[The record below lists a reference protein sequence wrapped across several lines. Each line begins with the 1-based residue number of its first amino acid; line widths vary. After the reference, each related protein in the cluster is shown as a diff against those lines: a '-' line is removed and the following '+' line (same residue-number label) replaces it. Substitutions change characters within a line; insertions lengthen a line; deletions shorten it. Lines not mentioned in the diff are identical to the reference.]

1 MMESNLKSPATRG
14 DGPRGTASP
23 AMIEIVRAGLVESSH
38 FVSLAV
44 ADSSGNLIAAW
55 GDPELQTYM
64 RSSAKPF
71 QALPAVFEGAVDAAG
86 FTETEL
92 ALMCASHAGTDRHAG
107 LAAGMLA
114 KIGCTAQSLRCGIH
128 TPYDQ
133 RTAEALARSGEPA
146 DALRNN
152 CSGKHS
158 GMLALARHL
167 EAPLET
173 YLEQTHPVQQLIL
186 KTFAR
191 MTDLPIEAIRVGTD
205 GCSAP
210 NFAVPLR
217 NAAAAYA
224 RLMAPEGLPIPQAAA
239 ARRVVAAMTG
249 SPDVISGA
257 GRFDTELMRVCAG
270 RVLSKGG
277 AEGYQCVGIP
287 ADSLGGEHPALGLA
301 LKVVDGDL
309 GHRASSAAT
318 LQVLEQLGALTREQ
332 RSALARFDE
341 RELRNLAGLPVGAL
355 RISPAFEFVRTSDD
369 TRHS

>member
-1 MMESNLKSPATRG
+1 MMESKLKSPAIQG
-14 DGPRGTASP
+14 DEPRGTAP
-23 AMIEIVRAGLVESSH
+23 PPMIEIVRAGLVESSH

-44 ADSSGNLIAAW
+44 TDSFGNLVAAW
-55 GDPELQTYM
+55 GDPDLQTFM

-114 KIGCTAQSLRCGIH
+114 KIGCTVDSLRCGIH
-128 TPYDQ
+128 APYDPQ
-133 RTAEALARSGEPA
+133 TAEELVRSGEPA

-167 EAPLET
+167 EAPLDT
-173 YLEQTHPVQQLIL
+173 YLEPAHPVQQLIL
-186 KTFAR
+186 KTFAT
-191 MTDLPIEAIRVGTD
+191 MTNLPIEAIRVGTD

-224 RLMAPEGLPIPQAAA
+224 RLMAPDGLPGPQAAA

-249 SPDVISGA
+249 NPDVVSGA
-257 GRFDTELMRVCAG
+257 GRFDTELMRICAG

-287 ADSLGGEHPALGLA
+287 ADSLGSEHPALGLA
-301 LKVVDGDL
+301 LKVLDGDL

-318 LQVLEQLGALTREQ
+318 LQVMEQLGAITCEQ
-332 RSALARFDE
+332 RSTLSRFDV
-341 RELRNLAGLPVGAL
+341 RELRNLAGQPTGSL

-369 TRHS
+369 TRQR